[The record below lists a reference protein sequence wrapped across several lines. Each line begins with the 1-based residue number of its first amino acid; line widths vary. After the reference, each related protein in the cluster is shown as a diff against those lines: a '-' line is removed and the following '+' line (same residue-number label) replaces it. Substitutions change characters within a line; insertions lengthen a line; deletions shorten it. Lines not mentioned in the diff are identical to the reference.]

1 MKSPGTTELLRAAWG
16 TVLVSQPRRA
26 LALRD
31 TARLSGLAV
40 FAARLLGARQLTQA
54 AITALAPTPRVIRFG
69 AAVDTLHACTGIG
82 LAVLV
87 PRWRRTALA
96 DAAVAA
102 GFAVG
107 GQLRVRPP
115 GHRHALGW
123 LVPVAARKNTASS
136 SPSMSTDS
144 SRNRPFTP
152 ARTTRR
158 GPHWP
163 P

>member
-1 MKSPGTTELLRAAWG
+1 MLRAAWG
-16 TVLVSQPRRA
+16 TVLLSQPGRV
-26 LALRD
+26 LALCD
-31 TARLSGLAV
+31 TAGVPGPAV

-54 AITALAPTPRVIRFG
+54 IITALAPTPRVIRLG

-87 PRWRRTALA
+87 PRWRRPALA

-115 GHRHALGW
+115 RHRHAPGW
-123 LVPVAARKNTASS
+123 LVPVAATRKNTASS
-136 SPSMSTDS
+136 
-144 SRNRPFTP
+144 
-152 ARTTRR
+152 
-158 GPHWP
+158 
-163 P
+163 

>member
-1 MKSPGTTELLRAAWG
+1 MLRAAWG
-16 TVLVSQPRRA
+16 TVLLGQPRRV

-31 TARLSGLAV
+31 TGGVPGLAV

-54 AITALAPTPRVIRFG
+54 IITALAPTPRVIRLG
-69 AAVDTLHACTGIG
+69 TAADTLHACTGIG

-107 GQLRVRPP
+107 GQLRVRRPR
-115 GHRHALGW
+115 HRQALGW
-123 LVPVAARKNTASS
+123 LVPVAATRKNVGSS
-136 SPSMSTDS
+136 
-144 SRNRPFTP
+144 
-152 ARTTRR
+152 
-158 GPHWP
+158 
-163 P
+163 

>member
-1 MKSPGTTELLRAAWG
+1 MLRAAWG
-16 TVLVSQPRRA
+16 TVLLSQPRRV

-31 TARLSGLAV
+31 TAGVPGHAV

-54 AITALAPTPRVIRFG
+54 IITALAPTPRVIRLG
-69 AAVDTLHACTGIG
+69 AAVDTLHACTGVG

-107 GQLRVRPP
+107 GQLRVRRPR
-115 GHRHALGW
+115 HRQALGW
-123 LVPVAARKNTASS
+123 LVPVAATRKNTASS
-136 SPSMSTDS
+136 
-144 SRNRPFTP
+144 
-152 ARTTRR
+152 
-158 GPHWP
+158 
-163 P
+163 

>member
-1 MKSPGTTELLRAAWG
+1 MLRAAWG
-16 TVLVSQPRRA
+16 TVLLSQPRRV

-31 TARLSGLAV
+31 TMGVPGPAV

-54 AITALAPTPRVIRFG
+54 IITALAPTPRVIRLG

-82 LAVLV
+82 FAVLV

-107 GQLRVRPP
+107 GQLRVRRAR
-115 GHRHALGW
+115 HRHALGW
-123 LVPVAARKNTASS
+123 LVPVATRTNTASS
-136 SPSMSTDS
+136 
-144 SRNRPFTP
+144 
-152 ARTTRR
+152 
-158 GPHWP
+158 
-163 P
+163 

>member
-1 MKSPGTTELLRAAWG
+1 MNSPGRNELLRAAWG
-16 TVLVSQPRRA
+16 TVLLSQPRRV

-31 TARLSGLAV
+31 TGGVPGLAV

-54 AITALAPTPRVIRFG
+54 IITALAPTPRVIRLG
-69 AAVDTLHACTGIG
+69 AAVDTLHVCTGIG

-107 GQLRVRPP
+107 GQLRVRRPR
-115 GHRHALGW
+115 HRQALGW
-123 LVPVAARKNTASS
+123 LVPVAATRKNTASS
-136 SPSMSTDS
+136 
-144 SRNRPFTP
+144 
-152 ARTTRR
+152 
-158 GPHWP
+158 
-163 P
+163 